1 MRILTILLS
10 AMLFVTSLVV
20 AQSGRQSPSPG
31 RVSVQEPF
39 IKTAQENTFTTSPV
53 LPDCY
58 TYAVERGD
66 PKTGPSVTLSRLAA
80 GCKVPW
86 HIHSANAQVL
96 FVSGTFQLTM
106 QGQQAQILSQG
117 SYAYVPAKHQH
128 EETCLDGCSYYVIR
142 EDAADVHYVD
152 AGGKE
157 ISPEV
162 ALAAV
167 GERPA
172 TAESTRQ

>member
-1 MRILTILLS
+1 MRILTILLL
-10 AMLFVTSLVV
+10 AMLFVTALVV
-20 AQSGRQSPSPG
+20 AQSGRHSTSA
-31 RVSVQEPF
+31 SHLSIQEPF

-53 LPDCY
+53 LPNCY
-58 TYAVERGD
+58 TYSVERGD

-106 QGQQAQILSQG
+106 KGQQTQILRQG
-117 SYAYVPAKHQH
+117 AYAYVPAKHQH
-128 EETCLDGCSYYVIR
+128 EESCLDGCTYYVVR
-142 EDAADVHYVD
+142 EGAADVHYVD
-152 AGGKE
+152 ARGME

-167 GERPA
+167 EERPA
-172 TAESTRQ
+172 AKD